1 MHSFHDWQPGTKQ
14 EETGFV
20 WRPEFFR
27 LSRIEDQHR
36 VSELMETE
44 RPEVIDRLR
53 PQLQEMIKA
62 KHAGIRFSPEE
73 LSAAVDE
80 YLGSTPIS
88 FHGVW
93 VYYPWRKKLVH
104 LLDEEDFIFVRTNRN
119 RNKITAEEQKRL
131 SEKSIG
137 VIGLSVGQSIAL
149 TLAMERSCGEI
160 RIADFDTLELS
171 NLNRIRAGVFQLGL
185 PKWVITAR
193 EIAEIDP
200 YLRVVCYP
208 EGITEENI
216 ERFLWDGGKLD
227 ILVDECD
234 SLNIKILAREKAR
247 LHGIPVVMDTSDR
260 GLLDVERFD
269 LEPDRPILHGLAEGL
284 DYSRLQGLSDQEK
297 IPAVLKIVGY
307 ETMSERLKASLQEV
321 GKSIMTWPQLASSV
335 SLGAAV
341 GADVCRRIS
350 LGQFTGSGRY
360 FVDMEEIVSDRQEN
374 LV

>member
-1 MHSFHDWQPGTKQ
+1 MHSFHDWHPGTKQ

-93 VYYPWRKKLVH
+93 VYYPWRNKLVH

-284 DYSRLQGLSDQEK
+284 DYSRLRGLSDQEK

>member
-1 MHSFHDWQPGTKQ
+1 MHSFTHWDQGTKY
-14 EETGFV
+14 EENHFV
-20 WRPEFFR
+20 WRPQLFR
-27 LSRIEDQHR
+27 LSQAEDQHR
-36 VSELMETE
+36 LNELMETE
-44 RPEVIDRLR
+44 RPEVIDRFR
-53 PQLQEMIKA
+53 PQLQELIKA
-62 KHAGIRFSPEE
+62 ENAGIRFSPEE
-73 LSAAVDE
+73 LSRAVE
-80 YLGSTPIS
+80 ERLGSTPIS

-93 VYYPWRKKLVH
+93 VHYPWRNKLVH
-104 LLDEEDFIFVRTNRN
+104 LLDEEDYVFVRTNRN
-119 RNKITAEEQKRL
+119 RNKITAEEQKL
-131 SEKSIG
+131 LNEKTIG

-185 PKWVITAR
+185 PKWVVTAR

-208 EGITEENI
+208 DGITEENI
-216 ERFLWDGGKLD
+216 EPFLLEGGKLD

-247 LHGIPVVMDTSDR
+247 LHKIPVIMDTSDR

-284 DYSRLQGLSDQEK
+284 DYGQLRGLSDKEK
-297 IPAVLKIVGY
+297 IPFVLKIVGY
-307 ETMSERLKASLQEV
+307 ETMSDRLKSSLQEV

-350 LGQFTGSGRY
+350 LGQFTRSGRY
-360 FVDMEEIVSDRQEN
+360 FVDIEEIISNRQRN
-374 LV
+374 PV

>member
-284 DYSRLQGLSDQEK
+284 DYSRVQGLSDQEK

>member
-1 MHSFHDWQPGTKQ
+1 MHSFHDWHPGTKQ

>member
-1 MHSFHDWQPGTKQ
+1 MHSFHDWHPGTKQ

-131 SEKSIG
+131 SEKASALSG
-137 VIGLSVGQSIAL
+137 CLSVN
-149 TLAMERSCGEI
+149 RS
-160 RIADFDTLELS
+160 
-171 NLNRIRAGVFQLGL
+171 
-185 PKWVITAR
+185 P
-193 EIAEIDP
+193 
-200 YLRVVCYP
+200 
-208 EGITEENI
+208 
-216 ERFLWDGGKLD
+216 
-227 ILVDECD
+227 
-234 SLNIKILAREKAR
+234 
-247 LHGIPVVMDTSDR
+247 
-260 GLLDVERFD
+260 
-269 LEPDRPILHGLAEGL
+269 
-284 DYSRLQGLSDQEK
+284 
-297 IPAVLKIVGY
+297 
-307 ETMSERLKASLQEV
+307 
-321 GKSIMTWPQLASSV
+321 
-335 SLGAAV
+335 
-341 GADVCRRIS
+341 
-350 LGQFTGSGRY
+350 
-360 FVDMEEIVSDRQEN
+360 
-374 LV
+374 

>member
-88 FHGVW
+88 YHGVW
-93 VYYPWRKKLVH
+93 VYYPWRNKLVH

-284 DYSRLQGLSDQEK
+284 DYSRLQGLFDQEK
-297 IPAVLKIVGY
+297 IPVVLKIVGY